1 MCYFGSE
8 LVLISSTL
16 ASSSPMPQ
24 SESNRTVPPLET
36 NGAASSVPQSE
47 TDGSVLQSET
57 DGSVPP
63 LETDGAA
70 SSVPQSETDGSVL
83 QSETDTGALSQPALI
98 ASTSSSDLGLLVI
111 TPLRSLITV
120 PKVQRVSRGK
130 RAVAHAKM
138 ITDSPYKT
146 KLESISSEKKR
157 KEDSKKRKA
166 EVKPKTCDIAVKKH
180 KTVSKK
186 TRGKKVKAAA
196 DEEDARCLY
205 CDDLYSTS
213 VESWIQCQGPCHK
226 WSHISCAGSEEQ
238 FMCEFCM

>member
-8 LVLISSTL
+8 LVLISITL

-24 SESNRTVPPLET
+24 SESNRTVPLL
-36 NGAASSVPQSE
+36 E
-47 TDGSVLQSET
+47 TDGAAPSVPQSET

-63 LETDGAA
+63 LESDGAA

-98 ASTSSSDLGLLVI
+98 ASTSSSDSRLLVI

-186 TRGKKVKAAA
+186 TTMDKKVKAIG
-196 DEEDARCLY
+196 
-205 CDDLYSTS
+205 DDPLVST
-213 VESWIQCQGPCHK
+213 V
-226 WSHISCAGSEEQ
+226 AGHPQ
-238 FMCEFCM
+238 FLALWCPPIGGHPQNFQPHDR